1 VRRSYWLN
9 AEIGKLGRIAVAV
22 GGFLIMIGMILI
34 STFILTLFNVLDIG
48 VFTDETHMVLLTVAL
63 ISVGVLD
70 VVAGVMLWR
79 R

>member
-1 VRRSYWLN
+1 MN

-22 GGFLIMIGMILI
+22 GGFLIMMGMILI